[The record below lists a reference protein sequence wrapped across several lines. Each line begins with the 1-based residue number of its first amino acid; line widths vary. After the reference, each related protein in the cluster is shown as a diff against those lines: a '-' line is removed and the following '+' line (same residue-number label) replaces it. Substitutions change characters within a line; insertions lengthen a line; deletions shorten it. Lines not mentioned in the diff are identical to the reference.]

1 MFRKFRDIKNKIQAL
16 GLLRIYWVLE
26 IFEALVSKYPRK
38 QY

>member
-26 IFEALVSKYPRK
+26 IFEALVNKYLHK
-38 QY
+38 